1 MRLISK
7 RNKSHGSRA
16 VGARIHIIIK
26 LHLAPPFS
34 FVTQVGWERSGS
46 YLGSQLPTERAD
58 WRTLLKF
65 MPQDRIQ

>member
-26 LHLAPPFS
+26 LHSIIKPPFS
-34 FVTQVGWERSGS
+34 FVT
-46 YLGSQLPTERAD
+46 
-58 WRTLLKF
+58 
-65 MPQDRIQ
+65 